1 MKPILILALA
11 LSAFTPAFAGGDCCQ
26 PKAACCQPAQACC
39 IDEKAEA
46 AKPQQPEG
54 AVVLEAKAPLEP
66 PVAQE
71 TAPAEKVT
79 NPAEAE
85 DCCFPGSPCCE
96 EGSSCCTSG

>member
-26 PKAACCQPAQACC
+26 PKAACCQPAQTCC
-39 IDEKAEA
+39 RDEKVEA
-46 AKPQQPEG
+46 AKPQQPE
-54 AVVLEAKAPLEP
+54 AVVYESNSKAPVAP
-66 PVAQE
+66 PVAQK
-71 TAPAEKVT
+71 AVPAEVT
-79 NPAEAE
+79 NPAEAQ